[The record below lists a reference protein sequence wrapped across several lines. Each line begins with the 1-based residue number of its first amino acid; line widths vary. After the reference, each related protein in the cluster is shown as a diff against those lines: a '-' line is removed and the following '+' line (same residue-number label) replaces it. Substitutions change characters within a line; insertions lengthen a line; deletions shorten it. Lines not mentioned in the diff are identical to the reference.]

1 MAIKNEE
8 VQEII
13 RIDSELNKIRDYD
26 LLLERI
32 LLEARRVVNADAGSI
47 YVREGDQIS
56 IKYAQND
63 TKQRSLPPGEKQ
75 AYPHFSIPINDKTI
89 SGYVAMTGKLVNIK
103 DVYRLRRMLHTAT
116 MHPLTKPPDIKTKSM
131 LTVPLKTQNNIVLG
145 VIQIINAKGDD
156 GELLPFTKADEVL
169 VTHFASNATVAMQRA
184 YMTRSMIIRMI
195 RMAEL
200 RDPKETGA
208 HVNRVS
214 GYALELYERWAYHH
228 RIPVKEVEKNK
239 DLLKLAGMLHD
250 VGKVAIS
257 DLILKKPARFTPE
270 EYLIM
275 QTHTCSG
282 ARLFD
287 DPQSDFD
294 TIAAE
299 VAMTHHEN
307 WDGTGYP
314 GWVDPATG
322 EVLRTDAEG
331 KPLKLKGEEI
341 PLWGRI
347 VAIADVYDALV
358 SKRVY
363 KAAWNEEDVLKEIRN
378 MAGSKFDPELVQI
391 FFEVLPRIQEI
402 RERYPDEE

>member
-1 MAIKNEE
+1 MAIRNEE

-75 AYPHFSIPINDKTI
+75 AYPHFSVPINDKTI

-103 DVYRLRRMLHTAT
+103 NVYRLRKDAPYSYNAAYDKTSGYL
-116 MHPLTKPPDIKTKSM
+116 TKSM
-131 LTVPLKTQNNIVLG
+131 LTVPLKTQSNIVLG
-145 VIQIINAKGDD
+145 VIQIINAKGED
-156 GELLPFTKADEVL
+156 GEVLPFTKADEVL

-214 GYALELYERWAYHH
+214 GYALELYERWAYNHK
-228 RIPVKEVEKNK
+228 IPAKEVEKNK

-270 EYLIM
+270 EYLVM

-314 GWVDPATG
+314 GWIDPASG
-322 EVLRTDAEG
+322 EVLRTDADG

-363 KAAWNEEDVLKEIRN
+363 KAAWNEEDVLREIRD
-378 MAGSKFDPELVQI
+378 MSGSKFDPELVDI

>member
-1 MAIKNEE
+1 MAMQNEE

-56 IKYAQND
+56 NKFAQND

-103 DVYRLRRMLHTAT
+103 DVYRLRKDAPYSYNASFDKTSGY
-116 MHPLTKPPDIKTKSM
+116 KTKSM
-131 LTVPLKTQNNIVLG
+131 LAVPLKTPNNVVLG
-145 VIQIINAKGDD
+145 VIQIINALGVN
-156 GELLPFTKADEVL
+156 GEIQPFTKADEVL
-169 VTHFASNATVAMQRA
+169 VTHFASSATVAMQRA

-228 RIPVKEVEKNK
+228 KIPIKEVEKNK

-257 DLILKKPARFTPE
+257 DLILKKPAKFTPE
-270 EYLIM
+270 EYLVM

-299 VAMTHHEN
+299 VALTHHEN

-314 GWVDPATG
+314 GWIDPATG
-322 EVLRTDAEG
+322 EVLRTDPEG

-363 KAAWNEEDVLKEIRN
+363 KAAWNEEDVLKEIRT
-378 MAGSKFDPELVQI
+378 MAGTKFDPELVDI

-402 RERYPDEE
+402 RERYPDQD

>member
-1 MAIKNEE
+1 MAIRNEE

-75 AYPHFSIPINDKTI
+75 AYPHFSIPVNDKSI
-89 SGYVAMTGKLVNIK
+89 SGYVAMTGRLVNIK
-103 DVYRLRRMLHTAT
+103 DVYRLSRNA
-116 MHPLTKPPDIKTKSM
+116 PYSYNVAFDKASGYKTKSM
-131 LTVPLKTQNNIVLG
+131 LTVPLKTPNNVVLG
-145 VIQIINAKGDD
+145 VIQIINAMGDD
-156 GELLPFTKADEVL
+156 GKLLHFTKADEVL

-228 RIPVKEVEKNK
+228 RIPVKEIEKNK

-257 DLILKKPARFTPE
+257 DLILKKPAKFTPE

-275 QTHTCSG
+275 QTHTSSG

-322 EVLRTDAEG
+322 EILRTDDEG
-331 KPLKLKGEEI
+331 RPLKLKGEEI

-363 KAAWNEEDVLKEIRN
+363 KAAWNEEDVLKEIRA
-378 MAGSKFDPELVQI
+378 MSGTKFDPELVDI

-402 RERYPDEE
+402 RERYPDQE

>member
-56 IKYAQND
+56 NKFAQND

-103 DVYRLRRMLHTAT
+103 DVYRLRKDA
-116 MHPLTKPPDIKTKSM
+116 PYSYNVAFDKASGYKTKSM
-131 LTVPLKTQNNIVLG
+131 LTVPLKTQNNVVLG
-145 VIQIINAKGDD
+145 VIQIINAMGDD
-156 GELLPFTKADEVL
+156 GRVLHFSKADEVL

-228 RIPVKEVEKNK
+228 KIPVKELEKNK
-239 DLLKLAGMLHD
+239 DLLKFAGMLHD

-275 QTHTCSG
+275 QTHTSSG

-299 VAMTHHEN
+299 VALTHHEN

-314 GWVDPATG
+314 GWIDPATG
-322 EVLRTDAEG
+322 DVLRTDAEG
-331 KPLKLKGEEI
+331 KALKRKGEEI

-363 KAAWNEEDVLKEIRN
+363 KAAWDEDEVLKEIRN
-378 MAGSKFDPELVQI
+378 MAGTKFEPELVDI

-402 RERYPDEE
+402 RERYPDGE